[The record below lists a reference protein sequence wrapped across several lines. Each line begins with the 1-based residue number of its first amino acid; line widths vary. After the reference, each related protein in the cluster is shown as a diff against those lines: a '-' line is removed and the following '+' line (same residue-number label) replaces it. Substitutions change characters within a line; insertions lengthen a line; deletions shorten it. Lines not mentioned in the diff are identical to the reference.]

1 MSEPVLNVSS
11 MFGFGSGLP
20 GAIWM
25 YSERRPDVQCLLG
38 WFLYARLHLPILKVL
53 TNPLLAAAI
62 VLCNAQI
69 HLGSVFTQRL
79 FCNLAIHFN
88 QEDHIRVLEDF

>member
-1 MSEPVLNVSS
+1 MSEPVLNVSW

-38 WFLYARLHLPILKVL
+38 TVDVSGNNNVL
-53 TNPLLAAAI
+53 TTGAFHADEQL
-62 VLCNAQI
+62 VLMS
-69 HLGSVFTQRL
+69 HDP
-79 FCNLAIHFN
+79 IHF
-88 QEDHIRVLEDF
+88 HWH

>member
-38 WFLYARLHLPILKVL
+38 VL
-53 TNPLLAAAI
+53 VSTGSDTGSANAI
-62 VLCNAQI
+62 
-69 HLGSVFTQRL
+69 GTG
-79 FCNLAIHFN
+79 
-88 QEDHIRVLEDF
+88 